1 MDGGNHNGVGPL
13 ADDDVITAFA
23 RTARGRRESVLQKLI
38 DDEVVDASAIAR
50 AELVAQR
57 MGQPIEQVL
66 NQLGALSD
74 DDLVEAYAQVCGC
87 EVWEPNRQ
95 AAGVVLDEIG
105 VSADFLRR
113 ARLLPITRVGNT
125 LTCAACDPLDDES
138 LAGLVFATNCEL
150 IILAARP
157 SDWRREFDR
166 AFGDAREA
174 KPVTD
179 ERRLERELDLVSD
192 KSVEGS
198 GARLV
203 ASAFEAAMAAN
214 ASDIHF
220 EPTRNDLRVRL
231 RVDGRLI
238 EHQTVSA
245 DLAASAI
252 SRVKV
257 IANLNL
263 GERRMPQDGRTTF
276 VVHGRQVDVRVAT
289 SPTVFGESA
298 VLRILDRASVPL
310 DLDTLGLGSEIVAL
324 LRRAAKTA
332 HGLFLI
338 TGPTGSGKTTTL
350 YALLQTFVGSGKK
363 ILSVEDPV
371 EYHFEHVSQT
381 QVAPQLGLT
390 FAAALR
396 SFLRQD
402 PDVILVGE
410 IRDPETAAVAIQ
422 AAMTGHF
429 VLASVHANDALSV
442 LPRLRD
448 MGIEPYQ
455 LAAGFR
461 GAVAQRL
468 VRKLCARCA
477 TQSPTSEAEHLF
489 ARALGTDLP
498 TTLAHSVGCTHC
510 KRSGFRGR
518 IPIAEAFQAN
528 ESLLRAV
535 ADRQPTRDVEAIAR
549 TAGLSSM
556 AADGLAKALAGLT
569 TIEEVAAA
577 IHG

>member
-1 MDGGNHNGVGPL
+1 L
-13 ADDDVITAFA
+13 AGDSLTAAFT
-23 RTARGRRESVLQKLI
+23 RSTRSQRGAVLQRLLDENII
-38 DDEVVDASAIAR
+38 DPSAVAQ
-50 AELVAQR
+50 AELIAGR
-57 MGQPIEQVL
+57 TGQPIEQVL
-66 NQLGALSD
+66 NQLGSLSD
-74 DDLVEAYAQVCGC
+74 DDLVDAYAAVCGC
-87 EVWEPNRQ
+87 EVWEPLRNP
-95 AAGVVLDEIG
+95 GDVDLSSLG

-113 ARLLPITRVGNT
+113 ARMIPIAKTGKT
-125 LTCAACDPLDDES
+125 LTCAVCDPLDDEA
-138 LAGLVFATNCEL
+138 LTGLVFATGCDVQL
-150 IILAARP
+150 LAARP
-157 SDWRREFDR
+157 SDWTREFER
-166 AFGDAREA
+166 AFGAPRA
-174 KPVTD
+174 FKPQASD
-179 ERRLERELDLVSD
+179 ERRLERAIDLVTD
-192 KSVEGS
+192 KSVEGN

-203 ASAFEAAMAAN
+203 AAAFEAAMASG

-220 EPTRNDLRVRL
+220 EPTRHDLRIRL

-238 EHQTVSA
+238 DHQVVSA
-245 DLAASAI
+245 DLAAPAV

-263 GERRMPQDGRTTF
+263 GERRLPQDGRTTF

-298 VLRILDRASVPL
+298 VLRILDRSSVPL
-310 DLDTLGLGSEIVAL
+310 DLDTLGLSGPTVEV
-324 LRRAAKTA
+324 LRKAARTA

-363 ILSVEDPV
+363 VLSVEDPV

-381 QVAPQLGLT
+381 QVAAHLGLT

-429 VLASVHANDALSV
+429 VLASVHANDALAV
-442 LPRLRD
+442 LPRLQD
-448 MGIEPYQ
+448 MGVEPYQ

-468 VRKLCARCA
+468 VRRLCPRCA
-477 TQSPTSEAEHLF
+477 VPEAPTEVEQLF
-489 ARALGTDLP
+489 ARSVGVEAPDR
-498 TTLAHSVGCTHC
+498 LAHPVGCTHC
-510 KRSGFRGR
+510 KRTGFKGR
-518 IPIAEAFQAN
+518 VPISEAFQSN
-528 ESLLRAV
+528 DTLLRAV
-535 ADRQPTRDVEAIAR
+535 ADREPASRIDAIAR
-549 TAGLSSM
+549 QAGLMGM
-556 AADGLAKALAGLT
+556 ASDGFDKAMAGLT
-569 TIEEVAAA
+569 TVEEVAAT

>member
-1 MDGGNHNGVGPL
+1 MADDSLVAAFADTVRARRERVLEHLAEHGL
-13 ADDDVITAFA
+13 ADP
-23 RTARGRRESVLQKLI
+23 
-38 DDEVVDASAIAR
+38 SAVAR
-50 AELVAQR
+50 AEMVSGKT
-57 MGQPIEQVL
+57 GQPIEQVL
-66 NQLGALSD
+66 NQLGSLSD
-74 DDLVEAYAQVCGC
+74 DDLVDAYAAVTGC
-87 EVWEPNRQ
+87 KVWEPSKTPV
-95 AAGVVLDEIG
+95 ALDLAGAG

-113 ARLLPITRVGNT
+113 ARMIPIHRVGKVM
-125 LTCAACDPLDDES
+125 TCAACDPIDDGALS
-138 LAGLVFATNCEL
+138 GLVFATGCDL
-150 IILAARP
+150 TILAARP
-157 SDWRREFDR
+157 ADWQREFER
-166 AFGDAREA
+166 SFGGVREA
-174 KPVTD
+174 KVAPD
-179 ERRLERELDLVSD
+179 QRRLERELDLVADRST
-192 KSVEGS
+192 EGS

-203 ASAFEAAMAAN
+203 TAAFEAAIAMG

-220 EPTRNDLRVRL
+220 EPTRHDFRIRL

-245 DLAASAI
+245 DLAAPAV

-263 GERRMPQDGRTTF
+263 GERRLPQDGRTTF
-276 VVHGRQVDVRVAT
+276 VVQGKQVDVRVAT

-298 VLRILDRASVPL
+298 VLRILDRSSVPL
-310 DLDTLGLGSEIVAL
+310 DLEALGLSAHVNQV
-324 LRRAAKTA
+324 LRHAAKAA
-332 HGLFLI
+332 HGLFLV
-338 TGPTGSGKTTTL
+338 TGPTGSGKTTSL

-363 ILSVEDPV
+363 VLSVEDPV

-381 QVAPQLGLT
+381 QVAAQLGLT

-410 IRDPETAAVAIQ
+410 IRDPETAAVAVQ

-448 MGIEPYQ
+448 IGVEPYQ

-468 VRKLCARCA
+468 VRRLCPKCA
-477 TQSPTSEAEHLF
+477 GAGPVSEVEQLF
-489 ARALGTDLP
+489 ARSLGEEAP
-498 TTLAHSVGCTHC
+498 AVMAHPKGCTSC
-510 KRSGFRGR
+510 KGSGFRGR
-518 IPIAEAFQAN
+518 IPIAEAFAADD
-528 ESLLRAV
+528 ELLRAV
-535 ADRQPTRDVEAIAR
+535 AERRPAAEIEAIAR
-549 TAGLSSM
+549 RLGLTSM
-556 AADGLAKALAGLT
+556 AADGYAKALQGQT

-577 IHG
+577 LNG